1 MEYNKVNYQVIEEAL
16 LAAESKDYI
25 QQVFETVATNTL
37 DSEIYTMKSE
47 NLPQSLKAIP
57 KTLNISNDKA
67 LVVNYFSAFSFLFS
81 SSFHFTT

>member
-1 MEYNKVNYQVIEEAL
+1 MEYNKVNYAVIEEAFMS
-16 LAAESKDYI
+16 AESREYI

-47 NLPQSLKAIP
+47 NLPLSLKSIP

-67 LVVNYFSAFSFLFS
+67 LVVSPIIYP
-81 SSFHFTT
+81 